1 MNDSQLSEKQLLKI
15 INQLHYIVKLYSFSV
30 SVYAGSLGETA
41 FVTHAPRKLL
51 NNLLMTP
58 FAEKKTMFPVKIQL
72 KVYSAHKLFI
82 KYIYQ
87 IRNSLDGLLKCTVSI
102 MGNFMYMIACF

>member
-1 MNDSQLSEKQLLKI
+1 MFI
-15 INQLHYIVKLYSFSV
+15 
-30 SVYAGSLGETA
+30 YAGSLGGTA
-41 FVTHAPRKLL
+41 YVTHAPRKLL

-58 FAEKKTMFPVKIQL
+58 FAEKKTMFPIKIQQ
-72 KVYSAHKLFI
+72 VYSAHKLFI

>member
-1 MNDSQLSEKQLLKI
+1 MRIEWFTTVWKTAFKNYKPAA
-15 INQLHYIVKLYSFSV
+15 LYSFSV

-58 FAEKKTMFPVKIQL
+58 FAEKK
-72 KVYSAHKLFI
+72 
-82 KYIYQ
+82 
-87 IRNSLDGLLKCTVSI
+87 NVS
-102 MGNFMYMIACF
+102 Y

>member
-1 MNDSQLSEKQLLKI
+1 MFI
-15 INQLHYIVKLYSFSV
+15 
-30 SVYAGSLGETA
+30 YAGSLGGTA
-41 FVTHAPRKLL
+41 YVTHAPRKLL
-51 NNLLMTP
+51 NNLYSPLMTP

-102 MGNFMYMIACF
+102 MGNFMHMIACF